1 MFDLGGRTRIHV
13 VGAGGAGMSGLAK
26 LLAESGK
33 TVTGS
38 DIRLSSR
45 LDALSDIGVEV
56 WSGHRP
62 ERVSDR
68 TDLVVISSA
77 VPDRDP
83 EVRAAHRL
91 GVEVWRRPRLLAE
104 MSAETATFGPT
115 GTHGKTSSTAMLVE
129 AARAA
134 GENPSFVVGEHVLGL
149 GAGAGLGSD
158 PWLVLEVDEA
168 FRTFEEV
175 SLRGLVITNVEA
187 EHLEHFETVDNLE
200 SSFVRVAREV
210 DGPVV
215 AGIDDPGARRVAV
228 RAGLAGFGLSEDAR
242 WRITELSE
250 EAGRV
255 SFRLV
260 GGAASPRVTVP
271 FPGVHMARNAAGV
284 LALCGEMGLDLDRAA
299 EGIAR
304 YRGVR
309 RRYEHRGVV
318 GGVTVID
325 DYAHHP
331 SEISA
336 TLRAARKAGHPR
348 IWAIF
353 QPHLYSRTA
362 QMFTG
367 LGAALAIADRIVVTD
382 VYGAR
387 EEPRPGV
394 SGELVASAARRAG
407 GRMVDYYPHR
417 SEVAR
422 RVAPRLEEGDL
433 VVSMGAGD
441 ITMVPGELLALL
453 AGREEAGE

>member
-1 MFDLGGRTRIHV
+1 
-13 VGAGGAGMSGLAK
+13 MSGLAK
-26 LLAESGK
+26 LLAESDK
-33 TVTGS
+33 IVTGS
-38 DIRLSSR
+38 DIRRSSR
-45 LDALSDIGVEV
+45 LDALADLGIEV

-62 ERVSDR
+62 DR
-68 TDLVVISSA
+68 ISEDTDLVVISSA
-77 VPDRDP
+77 VPDYDP
-83 EVRAAHRL
+83 EVQAAL
-91 GVEVWRRPRLLAE
+91 GVGATVWKRPRLLEAI
-104 MSAETATFGPT
+104 SAEITTVGPT
-115 GTHGKTSSTAMLVE
+115 GTHGKTSSAAMMVE

-134 GENPSFVVGEHVLGL
+134 GQNPSFVVGEHVLGL
-149 GAGAGLGSD
+149 GTNAGRGSD
-158 PWLVLEVDEA
+158 PWMVLEVDEA

-175 SLRGLVITNVEA
+175 NLKGLVITNVEA

-200 SSFVRVAREV
+200 SSFVRVARGV

-215 AGIDDPGARRVAV
+215 AGIDDPGARRVSRRSDV
-228 RAGLAGFGLSEDAR
+228 LGFGLSQDAD
-242 WRITELSE
+242 WRITEIVE

-260 GGAASPRVTVP
+260 RDGSSWRVEVP

-284 LALCGEMGLDLDRAA
+284 LALCGEMGLDLHRAV

-318 GGVTVID
+318 GGVTIID

-331 SEISA
+331 SEIAA
-336 TLRAARKAGHPR
+336 TLRAARESGHR
-348 IWAIF
+348 RLWAIF

-367 LGAALAIADRIVVTD
+367 LGAALALADRVVVTD

-394 SGELVASAARRAG
+394 SGELVAAAARRAG
-407 GRMVDYYPHR
+407 SRAVEYLAHR
-417 SEVAR
+417 SDVAGA
-422 RVAPRLEEGDL
+422 VAPQLMEGDL

-441 ITMVPGELLALL
+441 VTMVPAELLVHL
-453 AGREEAGE
+453 AERERGR

>member
-13 VGAGGAGMSGLAK
+13 VGVGGAGMSGLAK
-26 LLAESGK
+26 VLAESGK
-33 TVTGS
+33 TVSGS
-38 DIRLSSR
+38 DIRRSSR
-45 LDALSDIGVEV
+45 LDALSDIGLDV

-62 ERVSDR
+62 HRISAQ
-68 TDLVVISSA
+68 TDLMVISSA
-77 VPDRDP
+77 VPEQDP
-83 EVRAAHRL
+83 EVREARRL
-91 GVEVWRRPRLLAE
+91 GVEVWQRPRLLAA
-104 MSAETATFGPT
+104 MTAEITTVGPT

-134 GENPSFVVGEHVLGL
+134 GQSPGFVVGDQVLGL
-149 GAGAGLGSD
+149 GTNAALGAD
-158 PWLVLEVDEA
+158 PWMVLEVDEA
-168 FRTFEEV
+168 FRTFEEIV
-175 SLRGLVITNVEA
+175 LAGLVITNVEA

-200 SSFVRVAREV
+200 SSFVRVARGV

-228 RAGLAGFGLSEDAR
+228 RAGLRGFGLSSDAH
-242 WRITELSE
+242 WRIVDLTE

-255 SFRLV
+255 SFRLT
-260 GGAASPRVTVP
+260 GGESSPRVTVP
-271 FPGVHMARNAAGV
+271 YPGIHMARNAAGV

-299 EGIAR
+299 MGIAR

-309 RRYEHRGVV
+309 RRYEHRGMV

-336 TLRAARKAGHPR
+336 TLRAARNSGHER

-394 SGELVASAARRAG
+394 SGELVAAAARRSG
-407 GRMVDYYPHR
+407 GRAVEYHPHR
-417 SEVAR
+417 S
-422 RVAPRLEEGDL
+422 RVAQQVETRLREGDL
-433 VVSMGAGD
+433 VVTMGAGD
-441 ITMVPGELLALL
+441 ISMVPDELLALL
-453 AGREEAGE
+453 ASREKA

>member
-1 MFDLGGRTRIHV
+1 
-13 VGAGGAGMSGLAK
+13 MSGLAK
-26 LLAESGK
+26 VLAESGK
-33 TVTGS
+33 KVTGS
-38 DIRLSSR
+38 DLRRSSR
-45 LDALSDIGVEV
+45 LDALADIGVEV

-62 ERVSDR
+62 DR
-68 TDLVVISSA
+68 ISELTDLMVISSA
-77 VPDRDP
+77 VPEQDP
-83 EVRAAHRL
+83 EVRAARRL
-91 GVEVWRRPRLLAE
+91 GVEVWRRPRLLAA
-104 MSAETATFGPT
+104 MSAEVTTVGPT

-149 GAGAGLGSD
+149 GTNAARGAD

-168 FRTFEEV
+168 FRTFEEIT
-175 SLRGLVITNVEA
+175 LGGLVINNVEA

-200 SSFVRVAREV
+200 SSFVRVARGV

-228 RAGLAGFGLSEDAR
+228 RAGLRGFGLSDDAH

-250 EAGRV
+250 EAGGV
-255 SFRLV
+255 SFRLT
-260 GGAASPRVTVP
+260 GGAIAPRVTVP

-284 LALCGEMGLDLDRAA
+284 LALCGEMGIDLDRAA
-299 EGIAR
+299 AGIAR

-318 GGVTVID
+318 AGVTIID

-336 TLRAARKAGHPR
+336 TLRAALNSGYRR
-348 IWAIF
+348 VWTIF

-367 LGAALAIADRIVVTD
+367 LGAALSMADRIVVTD

-387 EEPRPGV
+387 EEPQPGI
-394 SGELVASAARRAG
+394 SGELVAAAARRLG
-407 GRMVDYYPHR
+407 GRAVEYFPHR
-417 SEVAR
+417 SEVAQ
-422 RVAPRLEEGDL
+422 RVAPQLREGDL
-433 VVSMGAGD
+433 VVTMGAGD

-453 AGREEAGE
+453 AEQERADE

>member
-1 MFDLGGRTRIHV
+1 MFDLAGKSRIHV
-13 VGAGGAGMSGLAK
+13 VGVGGAGMSGLAK
-26 LLAESGK
+26 VLVESGK

-38 DIRLSSR
+38 DLRRSVR
-45 LDALSDIGVEV
+45 LDALADIGVEV

-62 ERVSDR
+62 DR
-68 TDLVVISSA
+68 ISGETDLMVISSA
-77 VPDRDP
+77 VPDQDP
-83 EVRAAHRL
+83 EVRAARRL
-91 GVEVWRRPRLLAE
+91 GVEVWKRPQLLGA
-104 MSAETATFGPT
+104 MSAELKTVGPT

-134 GENPSFVVGEHVLGL
+134 GENPSFVVGEHLLGL
-149 GAGAGLGSD
+149 GTNAARGTD

-168 FRTFEEV
+168 FRTFEEIA
-175 SLRGLVITNVEA
+175 LAGLVINNVEA
-187 EHLEHFETVDNLE
+187 EHLDHFDTVDNLE
-200 SSFVRVAREV
+200 SSFVQVAREV

-228 RAGLAGFGLSEDAR
+228 RAGLRGFGLSQDAH
-242 WRITELSE
+242 WRITELCEDAES
-250 EAGRV
+250 V
-255 SFRLV
+255 SFRLTA
-260 GGAASPRVTVP
+260 GSSSLSVTVP

-284 LALCGEMGLDLDRAA
+284 LALCGEMGLDLHRAA

-318 GGVTVID
+318 GGVTIID

-336 TLRAARKAGHPR
+336 TLRAALRSGSR
-348 IWAIF
+348 RTWAIF

-367 LGAALAIADRIVVTD
+367 LGAALSMADRVVVTD

-387 EEPRPGV
+387 EEPRPGI
-394 SGELVASAARRAG
+394 SGELVASAARRSG
-407 GRMVDYYPHR
+407 GRTVEYYPHR
-417 SEVAR
+417 SEVAP
-422 RVAPRLEEGDL
+422 RVAPQLREGDL
-433 VVSMGAGD
+433 VVTMGAGD

-453 AGREEAGE
+453 AEQEGTDG